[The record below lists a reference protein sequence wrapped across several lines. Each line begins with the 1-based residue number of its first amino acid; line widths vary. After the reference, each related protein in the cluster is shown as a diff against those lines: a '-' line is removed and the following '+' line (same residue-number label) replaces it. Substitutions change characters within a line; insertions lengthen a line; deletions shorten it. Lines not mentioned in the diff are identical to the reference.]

1 MMWSKPTR
9 QQGFVLPS
17 VFLLGLVIITSGL
30 ALQAMALQGM
40 LSEKRELKRAHEADA
55 KFSESMRLALD

>member
-1 MMWSKPTR
+1 MWSKPTR

-17 VFLLGLVIITSGL
+17 VLLLGLVIITSGL

-40 LSEKRELKRAHEADA
+40 LSQKRELKRDQQTDA
-55 KFSESMRLALD
+55 EFSAAMRQALD